1 MSSEIVLVLESC
13 SRRSVSSQRLDVG
26 FGHALL
32 WLTRGSQTFEHEHEH
47 EPEPEHEHEKYRAVR
62 GLARCKLCRESISRL
77 FSPCSPGPQVPGATP
92 EAWCQGV
99 PA

>member
-1 MSSEIVLVLESC
+1 MSSEIVLVLVLVLESC

-26 FGHALL
+26 FGHALV
-32 WLTRGSQTFEHEHEH
+32 WLTRGSQTFEP
-47 EPEPEHEHEKYRAVR
+47 EPEPEHEKYRAVR